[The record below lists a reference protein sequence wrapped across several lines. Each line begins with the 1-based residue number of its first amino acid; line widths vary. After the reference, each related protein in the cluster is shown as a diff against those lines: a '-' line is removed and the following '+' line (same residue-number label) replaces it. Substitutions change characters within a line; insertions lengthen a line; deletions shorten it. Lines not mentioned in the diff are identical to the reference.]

1 MGQTLP
7 DGAKRLYDMA
17 ACGAAMYDESG
28 QTCSPGR
35 RSADVNGEVSDGCV
49 IPHHTYNKRG
59 WDILQISGIFVAGK
73 INRKNEAL

>member
-17 ACGAAMYDESG
+17 ACGAAMHDESC

-35 RSADVNGEVSDGCV
+35 RSADAIGEVSDGSV
-49 IPHHTYNKRG
+49 ILRPTYNKRG
-59 WDILQISGIFVAGK
+59 
-73 INRKNEAL
+73 